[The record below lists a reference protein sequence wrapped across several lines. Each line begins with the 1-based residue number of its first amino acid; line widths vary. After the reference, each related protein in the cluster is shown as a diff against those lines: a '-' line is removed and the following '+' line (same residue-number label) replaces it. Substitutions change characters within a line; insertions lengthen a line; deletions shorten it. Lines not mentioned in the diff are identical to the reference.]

1 MEQIDIN
8 TDALAPA
15 ARLHVW
21 EESLAGAFGRI
32 EVLAKPGDQSLHAHY
47 RSTKRGSL
55 RFNAMTYAGVG
66 HRRSSRSVA
75 HDQAE
80 LFTLTIPTGGRL
92 LVNHEHEDRVLEPG
106 SLYLF
111 NHSVPYSTLP
121 QHVYTTNS
129 IGFSA
134 DQLRRRVAHVAPF
147 YQLSFSD
154 ADGTGAQLIRTFAT
168 HIADGL
174 ERWSEHEFSTLAEQM
189 LDLVALL
196 IVQRA
201 APVSLET
208 SARLAHR
215 QRALQYIRTNIEEED
230 LCPQK
235 VAQACGIS
243 LSYLHQLFRES
254 ERSVEATITE
264 ERLLLARR
272 KLNDPSRAHMS
283 IASICYESGFNDATH
298 FSRAFKRRFGVTPGD
313 VRKALTCGTSSAFEQ
328 RHHRR

>member
-8 TDALAPA
+8 TDTFAPA

-21 EESLAGAFGRI
+21 EEGLAGAFGRI
-32 EVLAKPGDQSLHAHY
+32 EVLPKPGEQAVHAHY
-47 RSTKRGSL
+47 HSTKRGAV
-55 RFNAMTYAGVG
+55 RFNSMSYAGVG
-66 HRRSSRSVA
+66 HRRTSRSVA
-75 HDQAE
+75 HDNAE
-80 LFTLTIPTGGRL
+80 LFTLTMPSAGRL
-92 LVNHEHEDRVLEPG
+92 LVTHEHEDRILEPG
-106 SLYLF
+106 NIYLF

-121 QHVYTTNS
+121 QHSYSTHS

-134 DQLRRRVAHVAPF
+134 DELRRRVAHVAPF
-147 YQLSFSD
+147 YQLPLPDAGAGASLLKSFVS
-154 ADGTGAQLIRTFAT
+154 
-168 HIADGL
+168 HVSDGL
-174 ERWSEHEFSTLAEQM
+174 HRWSEHEFATLSEQM

-201 APVSLET
+201 APASLET

-215 QRALQYIRTNIEEED
+215 QRALQYIRSNIEEED

-235 VAQACGIS
+235 VAQVCGIS

-298 FSRAFKRRFGVTPGD
+298 FSRAFKRRFGVTPGE
-313 VRKALTCGTSSAFEQ
+313 VRKALTCGTAVDFQQ
-328 RHHRR
+328 RHCQR